1 MICSSV
7 LIGLMKLGILVSENV
22 MFNVSEESS
31 SFALSVRIAEY
42 VGICGVLLCFF
53 SFVS

>member
-22 MFNVSEESS
+22 AVFNVSEESS
-31 SFALSVRIAEY
+31 SFAVCSVSAN
-42 VGICGVLLCFF
+42 C
-53 SFVS
+53 